1 METLNLP
8 VFAFRLKQEGK
19 KKLIFD
25 TFRKKYVTL
34 TPEEWV
40 RQHFLVWLHLHKGYP
55 AGLIAVEVSLK
66 YNNMQKR
73 ADAIIYGKEARPLMM
88 VECKA
93 PEVKITQEVFDQIAR
108 YNFSF
113 DVKYL
118 AVTNGLEHFCCMKT
132 DDGPGWVFLE
142 DIPDFGQLSV

>member
-1 METLNLP
+1 MESLNLP
-8 VFAFRLKQEGK
+8 VFPFRLKEEGGK
-19 KKLIFD
+19 RLIFD
-25 TFRKKYVTL
+25 AFRKKYVSL

-40 RQHFLVWLHLHKGYP
+40 RQHFLAWLHLHKGYP

-73 ADAIIYGKEARPLMM
+73 ADAMVYGREALPLMM

-93 PEVKITQEVFDQIAR
+93 PGVKITQAAFDQIAR

-113 DVKYL
+113 GVKYL

-132 DDGPGWVFLE
+132 DDGPGWIFLE
-142 DIPDFGQLSV
+142 DIPDFGQLSA